1 MRNYRLY
8 ASMDVQETNT
18 CSTYKLP
25 VNFLVHQLGNKS
37 VSQCIYRQSTS
48 HAINFDET
56 KHMVTL
62 VFSDSNILFK
72 LCDFIKIHCETCAL
86 ICKSINFSVF

>member
-1 MRNYRLY
+1 MLY

-25 VNFLVHQLGNKS
+25 INFLVHQLGNKS
-37 VSQCIYRQSTS
+37 VS
-48 HAINFDET
+48 HAYTDNQPAMLS
-56 KHMVTL
+56 KHMITL
-62 VFSDSNILFK
+62 VFSDSDILFK